1 VILTALTVLGPM
13 LNPTRKGK
21 AEFTLVNAVILAV
34 MVAIGGAF
42 GIPLVEK
49 ASDRAKRA
57 ALLENLHT
65 LRSQIELYKVEHGG
79 EPPVV
84 YQNTFP
90 QLIRA
95 TNAQGLPGETGSKYP
110 YGPYLHGGVPVN
122 PVTGRSIVTLTDSFP
137 PAAASGNGGW
147 IYHQQ
152 TGRIA
157 ADLDEFLD
165 Q

>member
-1 VILTALTVLGPM
+1 M

-21 AEFTLVNAVILAV
+21 AEFTLISAVLLAV
-34 MVAIGGAF
+34 MATIGGVF
-42 GIPLVEK
+42 GIPLVDK
-49 ASDRAKRA
+49 ARDRAKSA

-95 TNAQGLPGETGSKYP
+95 TNAQGLPGEAGSKFP

-122 PVTGRSIVTLTDSFP
+122 PVTGRSIVTLTDTFP

-157 ADLDEFLD
+157 ADLDEFLN